1 MSFFFFPTLSEIE
14 SHQMVPSRETCF
26 GFSGHQGQKEGC
38 QSDCIQYFSWEIMRL
53 GSETEGG
60 SGRSDE
66 ISEQF

>member
-1 MSFFFFPTLSEIE
+1 
-14 SHQMVPSRETCF
+14 MVPSRETCS

-38 QSDCIQYFSWEIMRL
+38 QSDCIQYLSWEIVRL